1 MTDKARNDQLEG
13 NLPNLRNLLVNGG
26 FEVWQRGTSFTAAY
40 PMTADEW
47 KAIVTSIGTFSRSIN
62 SKTGAYCLQINSTD
76 LTLSA
81 LSIRQGIEGWKSL
94 EGLTLTLSAWVK
106 CSVPGFICAAIRDHR
121 GPADVDSALSS
132 CHTGSGN
139 WERLTVVKTIRTGLV
154 SSGAGDFPHG
164 YPLIID
170 AAHTGPTGGTLTDV
184 FVDGASLVVGN
195 FPGGVPYDLVPSGED
210 LGRCQRFYYKS
221 KGQIGRHVDGPLV
234 AQNMHTIPFPSPMAA
249 IPTIT
254 LSNIVFAG
262 TGTPPLTGTAND
274 LRSWALGLTNL
285 MGPSYAEAQYDVEI
299 AVP

>member
-13 NLPNLRNLLVNGG
+13 HLPNLRNLLVNGG
-26 FEVWQRGTSFTAAY
+26 FEVWQRGVGPFTVNGKY
-40 PMTADEW
+40 TADEW
-47 KAIVTSIGTFSRSIN
+47 QISRFLGSE
-62 SKTGAYCLQINSTD
+62 
-76 LTLSA
+76 TLSVSRDA
-81 LSIRQGIEGWKSL
+81 SPKIGLYDAICTAVTAPGGSVGIKQGIENYKSY
-94 EGLTLTLSAWVK
+94 EGLYVTFSAWVK
-106 CSVPGFICAAIRDHR
+106 TSTS
-121 GPADVDSALSS
+121 SAVQLVIEDNSGVGGGGEIS
-132 CHTGSGN
+132 DPHTGSGN
-139 WERLTVVKTIRTGLV
+139 WERLTVSKRIQTGLV
-154 SSGAGDFPHG
+154 GTALLPHSSAIGISIASSASATFQ
-164 YPLIID
+164 
-170 AAHTGPTGGTLTDV
+170 A
-184 FVDGASLVVGN
+184 DGASLVVGN

-262 TGTPPLTGTAND
+262 TGIPPLTGTAND

-299 AVP
+299 EVP